1 MVCPG
6 GAFLNINAVARAVVV
21 LQFRPFPDAYRLK
34 EVRRTPQI
42 LLLAVIADVGQI
54 VAVIQPDP
62 VHAGGIAPVHF
73 TVALIN
79 TAVTTT

>member
-6 GAFLNINAVARAVVV
+6 GDFLIINAVARAVVV

-42 LLLAVIADVGQI
+42 LLLAVIADLGQI
-54 VAVIQPDP
+54 VAVIQPSICYASKDLQKL
-62 VHAGGIAPVHF
+62 VKFRIA
-73 TVALIN
+73 AKN
-79 TAVTTT
+79 AEND